1 MQTRVTLSR
10 FGLALAIIAAA
21 STSFAGTAAPP
32 IGTVDKIQASAVAFQ
47 GGQTRGLTIDA
58 PVFFHDRLHTGSGGR
73 LEAKLADDT
82 VITLGANA
90 RLTIDEFV
98 YKPGEPGSK
107 LTMAVAG
114 GAFLFVGGKI
124 EGPSGGNVAIRT
136 PIGTL
141 GVRGT
146 TVWGG
151 PIDHGYGVLVLKGDV
166 TVSTPNGEVSLHEG
180 QGTMIRTRY
189 APEAAAPW
197 PKDRVDRA
205 VATISF
211 RS

>member
-1 MQTRVTLSR
+1 MKSIVALSLLINTLSI
-10 FGLALAIIAAA
+10 GLAA
-21 STSFAGTAAPP
+21 AGTASTP
-32 IGTVDKIQASAVAFQ
+32 IGAVEKLQASAEASQ
-47 GGQTRGLTIDA
+47 GDEARSLEANA
-58 PVFFHDRLHTGSGGR
+58 PVFFRDRLHTGRGAR
-73 LEAKLADDT
+73 LEARLADDT
-82 VITLGANA
+82 VLTLGANT

-107 LTMAVAG
+107 LAMAVTG

-136 PIGTL
+136 PVGTL

-151 PIDHGYGVLVLKGDV
+151 PIDHGYGVLVLKGEV
-166 TVSTPNGEVSLHEG
+166 TVDTPHGQVSLHEG
-180 QGTMIRTRY
+180 QGTMIRSHT
-189 APEAAAPW
+189 APQAAAPW
-197 PKDRVDRA
+197 PEDRVHRA

-211 RS
+211 QR